1 MAIKNIILDL
11 GGVLLNIDY
20 YKTIEAFKEIGIPN
34 FEELFTQAKQ
44 EHLFDKYE
52 SGLIDS
58 SDFIKAL
65 KKKLPPTI
73 SEEEIKSAWNAM
85 LLDFPAKRLD
95 FLLELKKEYKTFL
108 LSNTNPIH
116 LEAFHKIIHQNN
128 GIDSLDN
135 HFDKVYF
142 SSDMGNR
149 KPHPEIFLQ
158 VCKEQGLKPSET
170 LFIDDTE
177 QHVEGAKKAGLNAAH
192 LDIKKQ
198 DVIQLLDSLLA

>member
-20 YKTIEAFKEIGIPN
+20 HKTIESFKELGIPN

-58 SDFIKAL
+58 KDFIEGL
-65 KKKLPPTI
+65 KKKLPPSI
-73 SEEEIKSAWNAM
+73 SEDDIKSAWNAM

-95 FLLELKKEYKTFL
+95 FLLELKKEYNTFL

-116 LEAFHKIIHQNN
+116 LEAFHKIIRQNN
-128 GIDSLDN
+128 GIESLDN

-149 KPHPEIFLQ
+149 KPNPEIFLQ
-158 VCKEQGLKPSET
+158 VCNEQKLKPSET

-177 QHVEGAKKAGLNAAH
+177 QHVEGAKKAGLKAEH
-192 LDIKKQ
+192 LNIGKQ
-198 DVIQLLDSLLA
+198 DVIELLDSLLA

>member
-20 YKTIEAFKEIGIPN
+20 YKTIEAFKDLGIPN

-52 SGLIDS
+52 SGLINS
-58 SDFIKAL
+58 NDFLEGL
-65 KKKLPPTI
+65 KKKLPSTI
-73 SEEEIKSAWNAM
+73 SELDIKTAWNAM
-85 LLDFPAKRLD
+85 LLNFPDDRLD
-95 FLLELKKEYKTFL
+95 YLIQLKQKYNTAL

-116 LEAFHKIIHQNN
+116 LERFHKIINQNN
-128 GIDSLDN
+128 GINSLED

-142 SSDMGNR
+142 SSDMGKR
-149 KPHPEIFLQ
+149 KPSPEIFLE
-158 VCKEQGLKPSET
+158 VCIKQGYKPSET

-177 QHVEGAKKAGLNAAH
+177 QHVQGAKRAGLQAAH
-192 LDIKKQ
+192 LDIRNQ
-198 DVIQLLDSLLA
+198 DVIQLLNSLLT

>member
-20 YKTIEAFKEIGIPN
+20 HKTIESFKELGIPN

-52 SGLIDS
+52 SGLIGS
-58 SDFIKAL
+58 KDFIEGL
-65 KKKLPPTI
+65 KKRLPPSI
-73 SEEEIKSAWNAM
+73 SEDDIKSAWNAM

-95 FLLELKKEYKTFL
+95 FLLELKKEYNTFL

-116 LEAFHKIIHQNN
+116 LEAFHKIIRQNN
-128 GIDSLDN
+128 GIESLDN

-149 KPHPEIFLQ
+149 KPNPEIFLQ
-158 VCKEQGLKPSET
+158 VCNEQELKPSET

-177 QHVEGAKKAGLNAAH
+177 QHVEGAKKAGLKAVH
-192 LDIKKQ
+192 LNIEKQ
-198 DVIQLLDSLLA
+198 DVIELLDSLLA

>member
-1 MAIKNIILDL
+1 MAIKNIVLDL

-20 YKTIEAFKEIGIPN
+20 YKTIEAFKQLGIPN

-52 SGLIDS
+52 SGLINSD
-58 SDFIKAL
+58 DFIEGL
-65 KKKLPPTI
+65 KKKLPSTI

-85 LLDFPAKRLD
+85 LLDFPDERLK
-95 FLLELKKEYKTFL
+95 FLLELKQNYNTVL

-116 LEAFHKIIHQNN
+116 LEAFLKIIHKNN
-128 GIDSLDN
+128 GIDSLEN

-142 SSDMGNR
+142 SSDMGMR
-149 KPHPEIFLQ
+149 KPNPEIFLE
-158 VCKEQGLKPSET
+158 VCKDQGFKPSET

-177 QHVEGAKKAGLNAAH
+177 QHVEGAKKAGLMAAH
-192 LDIKKQ
+192 LEIKKQ
-198 DVIQLLDSLLA
+198 DIIQLLSSLLT

>member
-20 YKTIEAFKEIGIPN
+20 YKTIEAFKELGIPN

-58 SDFIKAL
+58 DDFIEGL

-73 SEEEIKSAWNAM
+73 SGEEIKSAWNAM
-85 LLDFPAKRLD
+85 LLDFPDERLD
-95 FLLELKKEYKTFL
+95 FLLKLKQNYNTVL

-116 LEAFHKIIHQNN
+116 LEAFHKIIQDNN
-128 GIDSLDN
+128 GINSLDVY
-135 HFDKVYF
+135 FDKVYF
-142 SSDMGNR
+142 SSDMGKR
-149 KPHPEIFLQ
+149 KPNPDIFLE
-158 VCKEQGLKPSET
+158 VCNERGFEPSET

-177 QHVEGAKKAGLNAAH
+177 QHVEGAKKAGLNAVH
-192 LDIKKQ
+192 LDIQKQ
-198 DVIQLLDSLLA
+198 NIIQLLSSLLT

>member
-1 MAIKNIILDL
+1 MKIRNIILDL

-20 YKTIEAFKEIGIPN
+20 FKTIEAFEELGIPD
-34 FEELFTQAKQ
+34 FQKLFTQAKQ

-58 SDFIKAL
+58 NIFIEGL
-65 KKKLPPTI
+65 QKKLPAHI
-73 SEEEIKSAWNAM
+73 SEADIKTAWNAM
-85 LLDFPAKRLD
+85 LLNFPEERLD
-95 FLLELKKEYKTFL
+95 FLLKLKQDYNTVL

-116 LEAFHKIIHQNN
+116 LEAFHKILKKEN

-135 HFDKVYF
+135 YFDKVHF
-142 SSDMGNR
+142 SSDMGKR
-149 KPHPEIFLQ
+149 KPSPEIFLE
-158 VCKEQGLKPSET
+158 VCHEHGFKPSET

-177 QHVEGAKKAGLNAAH
+177 QHVVGAKSAGLQAVH
-192 LDIKKQ
+192 LDVKKQ

>member
-20 YKTIEAFKEIGIPN
+20 YKTIEAFKELGIPN

-58 SDFIKAL
+58 EGFIEGL
-65 KKKLPPTI
+65 KKKLPETI

-85 LLDFPAKRLD
+85 LLNFPQERLD
-95 FLLELKKEYKTFL
+95 FLMELRKSYNTAL

-116 LEAFHKIIHQNN
+116 LEAFHKIIQQNN
-128 GIDSLDN
+128 GIDTLEN
-135 HFDKVYF
+135 HFDTIYF
-142 SSDMGNR
+142 SSDMGMR
-149 KPHPEIFLQ
+149 KPNPEIFLQ
-158 VCKEQGLKPSET
+158 VCKEQGFKPSET

-192 LDIKKQ
+192 MNTEKQ
-198 DVIQLLDSLLA
+198 DIIQLLNSLLA